1 MTTDLDPP
9 PEDDA
14 APTGGGE
21 DALDAGL
28 LSAAEALAD
37 GHWSTGAA
45 DPPLLSE
52 LNIIAAVQRLHRE
65 AARAEQD
72 EAGLAVE
79 SSASLGEVLSRAL
92 PSTTRPD
99 LSGARRWGPLFV
111 LERVGSG
118 SFGQVYRAWDPA
130 LDREVA
136 LKLLPFAHAE
146 REARAVVREGQLL
159 ASVRHPNIISVYG
172 AAAIDGEVGIW
183 MEFVRGRTLDQIVR
197 DDGPMSAQEALVV
210 ADSLCG
216 ALAAVHQA
224 GLVHRDVKGANV
236 MRASGGRIVLL
247 DFGTGIEERHDRAD
261 PHRLAGTP
269 LYLAPELFEGA
280 APSARTDVYSLGV
293 LLFFLVTGTYPV
305 YGKSLR
311 DVRAAHASR
320 RALRLSEVRADLP
333 LTFVRAVDRALST
346 DPRRRIPSAPM
357 LLDALQSS
365 ETVSAPSGGP
375 RATWVVRVIGA
386 TVAAVVTVGAL
397 GFISSVTYRMGLG
410 EDLATERPVE
420 WVVWGVR
427 SLVAPLVF
435 AAVVMM
441 AAILLR
447 VLLGGALALAGR
459 LVAGPTR
466 GPGLA
471 GTEARLLARLESDTG
486 VQWLLV
492 LQVATLAVLLVT
504 FGSLLSAVFS
514 FVLPSETSNLFPLRP
529 GNNAEHMRY
538 RQALAL
544 HALVFGVAWARA
556 AFIGHLPR
564 RAERRA
570 VIAAGTAAFVLTLG
584 VLSLPFRILYH
595 SSGERVWYRG
605 EACYLVHAAEGRGRL
620 ICPLA
625 RVIRR
630 TVTLGE
636 PGLDRTGEFE
646 SIFTPLD
653 RVARPAGGRALL
665 DGGSPP

>member
-1 MTTDLDPP
+1 MTTDLDSP

-14 APTGGGE
+14 PTNGDGE
-21 DALDAGL
+21 GALDAAL

-37 GHWSTGAA
+37 GHWSAGAA
-45 DPPLLSE
+45 DPSFLPE
-52 LNIIAAVQRLHRE
+52 LNIIAAVQRLHRD

-72 EAGLAVE
+72 ESGLAVE

-92 PSTTRPD
+92 PSATRPD

-118 SFGQVYRAWDPA
+118 SFGQVHRAWDPA

-159 ASVRHPNIISVYG
+159 ASVRHPSIISVYG

-197 DDGPMSAQEALVV
+197 DDGPMSAPEAVVV

-224 GLVHRDVKGANV
+224 GLLHRDVKGANV
-236 MRASGGRIVLL
+236 MRASGGRILLL
-247 DFGTGIEERHDRAD
+247 DFGTGTTERDDRAN
-261 PHRLAGTP
+261 PNRLAGTP
-269 LYLAPELFEGA
+269 LYMAPELFEGA
-280 APSARTDVYSLGV
+280 APSVRTDVYSLGV

-320 RALRLSEVRADLP
+320 RSLRLSEVRADLP
-333 LTFVRAVDRALST
+333 LTFVRAVDLALAT
-346 DPRRRIPSAPM
+346 DPRRRIASAPT
-357 LLDALQSS
+357 LRDALLSS
-365 ETVSAPSGGP
+365 DPAAASSGSS
-375 RATWVVRVIGA
+375 RSTRVVRVVGA
-386 TVAAVVTVGAL
+386 AAAAVVTVGAL
-397 GFISSVTYRMGLG
+397 GFITSVSYRMGLG
-410 EDLATERPVE
+410 EDLATEPPVE
-420 WVVWGVR
+420 WVMWGLR

-435 AAVVMM
+435 AAVVMLG
-441 AAILLR
+441 AILLR
-447 VLLGGALALAGR
+447 VLLGGALALADR
-459 LVAGPTR
+459 LVAGQTPR
-466 GPGLA
+466 RGLA
-471 GTEARLLARLESDTG
+471 GAEARLLARLESDAG

-492 LQVATLAVLLVT
+492 LQVATLATLLVT

-514 FVLPSETSNLFPLRP
+514 FVLPSDTSNLFPLRP

-556 AFIGHLPR
+556 AYIGPLQR

-570 VIAAGTAAFVLTLG
+570 VIAAGTAALVLTLG

-595 SSGERVWYRG
+595 SSGERVRYRG
-605 EACYLVHAAEGRGRL
+605 EACYLVHAADGRGRL
-620 ICPLA
+620 LCPLA
-625 RVIRR
+625 PAIRR
-630 TVTLGE
+630 AVTLGE
-636 PGLDRTGEFE
+636 PGLERTGEFE

-653 RVARPAGGRALL
+653 RLARPAGGRALL
-665 DGGSPP
+665 DGGS